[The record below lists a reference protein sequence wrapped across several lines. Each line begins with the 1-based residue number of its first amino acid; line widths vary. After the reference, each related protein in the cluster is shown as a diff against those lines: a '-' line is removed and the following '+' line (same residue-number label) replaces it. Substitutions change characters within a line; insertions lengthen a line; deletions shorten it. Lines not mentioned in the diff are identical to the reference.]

1 MFFQRV
7 TAKPNECLIL
17 IYKSKLSNPGNG
29 ASAILW
35 PGSSYA
41 LVPTNAQETT
51 FSMGQESED
60 GIPLRFK
67 GIVIYRIVNPEKACL
82 LFDFSGDFIKT
93 NGVTA
98 ISSAI
103 NDLCLGELR
112 NLVSNMSMERCLKER
127 KTTLTNGVRDAIIP
141 VVEGNNIEGDKNR
154 DGWGI
159 KIDVVQIAQVF
170 LTDEQMQKQFQSESR
185 DKYLKKEQ
193 LSGIKT
199 QREIDF
205 VKMQSEKEKAEKTF
219 LIEKEEY
226 NLKKESQDLRIR
238 FDREKVTAETEL
250 RILTAS
256 KNMELETGRAEAK
269 KKLEKME
276 KEKQLEIE
284 RIELEKSMENERLK
298 LQKDLE
304 AEKIRLQKKMENE
317 RFAMEQQIENQQF
330 EVEKQIELAKRK
342 LELVKIISEVNAIET
357 EDKAKLEREMMLIKK
372 EILPVENIP
381 KLAESLSGVFRN
393 SHVSFY
399 GGENPLL
406 APIGE
411 IAEMIAGR
419 IFENKG

>member
-1 MFFQRV
+1 MFFQRI

-17 IYKSKLSNPGNG
+17 IYKSRLSNPGNG

-82 LFDFSGDFIKT
+82 LFDFSGDFARA
-93 NGVTA
+93 NGVAA

-199 QREIDF
+199 RREIDL
-205 VKMQSEKEKAEKTF
+205 VEMQSEKEKAEKTF
-219 LIEKEEY
+219 QIEKEAY
-226 NLKKESQDLRIR
+226 SLKKESQDLRIR
-238 FDREKVTAETEL
+238 FDREKITAETEL
-250 RILTAS
+250 KILTAS
-256 KNMELETGRAEAK
+256 KNLELETDRTEAK

-284 RIELEKSMENERLK
+284 RMELERNLENDRLK
-298 LQKDLE
+298 LQKEME
-304 AEKIRLQKKMENE
+304 AGEIQLQKKMEND

-342 LELVKIISEVNAIET
+342 LELVKIMSEVNAIET
-357 EDKAKLEREMMLIKK
+357 GDKAKLEREMMLIRK

-381 KLAESLSGVFRN
+381 QLAESLSGVFRN

-419 IFENKG
+419 IMENKR

>member
-1 MFFQRV
+1 MFFRRV

-17 IYKSKLSNPGNG
+17 IYKSRLSNPGNG

-67 GIVIYRIVNPEKACL
+67 GIVIYRIINPEKACL
-82 LFDFSGDFIKT
+82 LFDFSEDFIGG
-93 NGVTA
+93 NRVGA

-127 KTTLTNGVRDAIIP
+127 KTTLTNGVRNAIIP
-141 VVEGNNIEGDKNR
+141 IVEGNNIEGDQNR

-199 QREIDF
+199 QREIDL

-219 LIEKEEY
+219 QIQKEEY
-226 NLKKESQDLRIR
+226 GLKKESQDLRIK
-238 FDREKVTAETEL
+238 FEQDRIAAETEL
-250 RILTAS
+250 NLLTAE
-256 KNMELETGRAEAK
+256 KNMEVETEKTEAK
-269 KKLEKME
+269 KKIEKLE

-284 RIELEKSMENERLK
+284 RLELERSIENEKLK
-298 LQKDLE
+298 LQKDME
-304 AEKIRLQKKMENE
+304 TQKIQLQKRMENE
-317 RFAMEQQIENQQF
+317 RFAMEQQIGNQQF

-342 LELVKIISEVNAIET
+342 LELVKIMSEINAIET
-357 EDKAKLEREMMLIKK
+357 EDKAKLEREMMLIRK

-381 KLAESLSGVFRN
+381 LMADALSGVFRN
-393 SHVSFY
+393 SHVSIY

-406 APIGE
+406 APIGG
-411 IAEMIAGR
+411 IMEMIAGK
-419 IFENKG
+419 IMENKG